1 MELTDTLSFASG
13 AGLLDRALI
22 PVWPTEDTHLLV
34 DLAVADLPVDTT
46 GWRTAAMAATRTHRV
61 VIESLLV
68 EPADQVGGDHFY
80 LSRPGFFP
88 GGVGVAACWVGGAA
102 RVADLL
108 YRRHPQPSPVQQL
121 RFGRIRADLT
131 AAAAM
136 VRSTARRLDDLEPLS
151 ADDDLI
157 TVAAETR
164 SVAADAVRRI
174 IAEARLTTGPAG
186 LAMDEDL
193 SHAIPDVELYV
204 AQHNPDADALLL
216 GDPARRG

>member
-1 MELTDTLSFASG
+1 
-13 AGLLDRALI
+13 
-22 PVWPTEDTHLLV
+22 
-34 DLAVADLPVDTT
+34 
-46 GWRTAAMAATRTHRV
+46 MAATRTHRV

-121 RFGRIRADLT
+121 RLGRIRADLT

-136 VRSTARRLDDLEPLS
+136 VRSTARRLDALEPLS

-204 AQHNPDADALLL
+204 SQHNPDADAIML
-216 GDPARRG
+216 GDPARRP